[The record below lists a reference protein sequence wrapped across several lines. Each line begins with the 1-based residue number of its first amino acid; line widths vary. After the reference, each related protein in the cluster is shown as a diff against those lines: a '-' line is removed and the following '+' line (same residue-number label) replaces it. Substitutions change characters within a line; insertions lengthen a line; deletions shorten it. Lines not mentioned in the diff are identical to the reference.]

1 MTDLA
6 QKQYVV
12 VVQCHLVVQR
22 CSGYFC
28 ELSFDRREGGFAGYS
43 AQQSLRSLYM
53 TCGGCCGRGLQRKL
67 THLLRQL
74 RKHEELSANAVVVQL
89 ASCVT
94 HENFHGP
101 PCPHLEYLKTL
112 IHRVGLDVLEGT
124 RISKLS
130 EQRRR
135 SGQYAP
141 AATDGC
147 C

>member
-1 MTDLA
+1 MTGQA
-6 QKQYVV
+6 NQRYVV

-28 ELSFDRREGGFAGYS
+28 ELSFDRREGGFAGYP
-43 AQQSLRSLYM
+43 AGQPLRSLYM

-74 RKHEELSANAVVVQL
+74 RKHEQLGPKDVVVHL
-89 ASCVT
+89 ASCLT

-112 IHRVGLDVLEGT
+112 IHRTGVAVVEGT
-124 RISKLS
+124 RISMLS

-135 SGQYAP
+135 SGQYAKP
-141 AATDGC
+141 AGDGC
-147 C
+147 H